1 MVAYAPRDG
10 SQRRAV
16 NTKITD
22 GIRSRLEEAA
32 AQANRTLSAEV
43 EWRLV
48 RSFLDD
54 KRDEFIE
61 QINSDPA
68 TRDLN
73 STIEVVLG
81 SVQRFTERSWKDD
94 QPTRDA
100 TAAALGLVLQLLFG
114 DAPISLPPT
123 ETEERRNLERQRA
136 IARAQGKML
145 ALSILAPRLK
155 DSQFAEFA
163 QNAMAASGYDP
174 TGSDEEE
181 DYKTLREEMEKI
193 AEPKNG

>member
-54 KRDEFIE
+54 KRDEFTE
-61 QINSDPA
+61 QINSDPD

-81 SVQRFTERSWKDD
+81 SVQKFTEASWKDD
-94 QPTRDA
+94 QLTRDA
-100 TAAALGLVLQLLFG
+100 TAAALGLVLQLLFS
-114 DAPISLPPT
+114 DAPSPLPAAG
-123 ETEERRNLERQRA
+123 TEERRNLERQRA
-136 IARAQGKML
+136 IARGQGKMM

-155 DSQFAEFA
+155 DSQFAEFV
-163 QNAMAASGYDP
+163 QEVKVASGYQP
-174 TGSDEEE
+174 SGSEADE
-181 DYKTLREEMEKI
+181 DYRILREVMEKLSN
-193 AEPKNG
+193 PQRD